1 MPQRHQHRTP
11 HRWPAAHHPHKLVP
25 RHSSSA
31 RHLRQHPLATDRKLQ
46 YVDSS
51 QNGLW
56 KLNTDGTGLTRLTT
70 EVKGNVTSL
79 CQFSQNPWSN
89 VSRDDSLYAFET
101 NNTGTYPY
109 TYTLSFGQFSGS
121 SPQSFASISDGTQLA
136 IIGWTTM

>member
-1 MPQRHQHRTP
+1 MRAISGST
-11 HRWPAAHHPHKLVP
+11 L
-25 RHSSSA
+25 
-31 RHLRQHPLATDRKLQ
+31 LLQ
-46 YVDSS
+46 IENFSQNHYVDSS

-70 EVKGNVTSL
+70 EVKGNVTFL

-89 VSRDDSLYAFET
+89 VSRDGSLYAFET

-109 TYTLSFGQFSGS
+109 AYTLSFGQLSGS